1 MMEPFK
7 DDLLNWHEPGTP
19 EVLTHAAPYI
29 DATFEGEATLSVGK
43 AIDYAG
49 KGCAGIIN
57 LLPFGCMPGTVVSA
71 VSKRV
76 REECG
81 NIPWLNIDIDGMDEN
96 NGRSRLEAFVF
107 QAKQYKERKV
117 AKSSMA

>member
-1 MMEPFK
+1 MMAPFK
-7 DDLLNWHEPGTP
+7 DDLLNWREPSTP
-19 EVLTHAAPYI
+19 EVLARSAPYI
-29 DATFEGEATLSVGK
+29 DESFEGEATLSVGK
-43 AIDYAG
+43 ALDYAG

-76 REECG
+76 REDCD

-107 QAKQYKERKV
+107 QARQYKERK
-117 AKSSMA
+117 AAEGSMA